1 MDYSL
6 IFYLATISNKFL
18 IIVII
23 AAVILTFISLGT
35 LITYFYKDDEKE
47 KETDY
52 YMSKYDMSRYS
63 VDYVEKVFKRNL
75 KIIEDK
81 KKEEEEENKKVLR
94 TSKKFSVF
102 AILCWILF
110 MLVPSK
116 DDIVLI
122 VGGGKVINYLTTDS
136 VITKIPNE
144 VSTLILKEIKELNE
158 SEVNPNVV
166 TSDTTVNK

>member
-6 IFYLATISNKFL
+6 IFYLATISDKFL
-18 IIVII
+18 IIIII
-23 AAVILTFISLGT
+23 AAVILTMLSLDM
-35 LITYFYKDDEKE
+35 LITYLSKYDNKEDEEESFRSIYKLTKKKNKYDEKE
-47 KETDY
+47 MKEILT
-52 YMSKYDMSRYS
+52 
-63 VDYVEKVFKRNL
+63 
-75 KIIEDK
+75 
-81 KKEEEEENKKVLR
+81 

-166 TSDTTVNK
+166 TSDTTVNKE